1 MLPIPSKFKLA
12 VGRGEGPTPLNAF
25 DAALYDAGIGNLN
38 LVRVSS
44 ILPPGARYFPELEI
58 PPGALVPTA
67 YGFLKSCEPGK
78 LIAAAIGVG
87 ISYGTY
93 GVIMEFEGFCSR
105 EEAETRVR
113 AMVEEGFRLRG
124 LPLCEMLVKGIEH
137 RVEQVGSVIAAAV
150 LWY

>member
-12 VGRGEGPTPLNAF
+12 VGKGEGSTPLNAF

-44 ILPPGARYFPELEI
+44 ILPPGAKHFPGLEI

-67 YGFLKSCEPGK
+67 YGYIKNCEPGK

-87 ISYGTY
+87 VSYDTY

-113 AMVEEGFRLRG
+113 AMVEEGFKMRG
-124 LPLCEMLVKGIEH
+124 LPLKEVLVKGIDH
-137 RVEQVGSVIAAAV
+137 RVEKAGSVIAAAV